1 MKLSSA
7 FAILAG
13 ALALFLAVAAGV
25 VWNSIDTLRI
35 GGANYEQIIDN
46 KDLIA
51 DVLPPPIYVIEAY
64 MTAHFAEDAPE
75 DLAANK
81 ATLKRLKSE
90 YEQRLTYWRGKTL
103 TPEIKAAIFGE
114 PDRRAREFWTILE
127 NGLLPAI
134 ERGDRAE
141 VDVRVH
147 QMTAAFMR
155 HQAAV
160 NRMIPIIQAEAAHQE
175 DISHRAQAVAFGILL
190 ALSLAAIALLV
201 VAVLIVRQHVL
212 APLEDTTGLMNAL
225 VNGDLNVRSAHTKRA
240 DEIGALANAL
250 EKFRTNA
257 QERQGLDRAT
267 SSQRDVES
275 SRAKRMAELVEAF
288 TGKLDDVI
296 GGLTTSSH
304 DLHSSAVTLDRSY
317 SNASRQAEE
326 ADEAARN
333 TSTHIQEIAAAT
345 GQLRIAV
352 QEISSRIAESARIS
366 SEAEAIGL
374 ETEKVIEQLA
384 DAARQVEEVTSL
396 ISDVADQTNLL
407 ALNATIEAARAGQAG
422 QGFAV
427 VAAEVKQLATQ
438 TTNSTGAISKRIAE
452 IQQVSRTTATGVRSV
467 LTAMTQVREICA
479 AVAAAVEEQ
488 AATTSDISDR
498 ALGAARGASS
508 AARGVESMTMATAEA
523 GESSRRLLDTSGKV
537 NEATDTLRRE
547 ADAFFKALKAA

>member
-13 ALALFLAVAAGV
+13 VFALFLAVAGGV
-25 VWNSIDTLRI
+25 VWNSIETLRI
-35 GGANYEQIIDN
+35 GGTNYQGIIDN
-46 KDLIA
+46 KDAIA
-51 DVLPPPIYVIEAY
+51 DVLPPPIYVIEGY
-64 MTAHFAEDAPE
+64 LTAELAKDAPQ
-75 DLAANK
+75 DLATHK
-81 ATLKRLKSE
+81 ATLTRLKTE
-90 YEQRLTYWRGKTL
+90 YDQRLTYWRGKSL
-103 TPEIKAAIFGE
+103 SPEIKSAIFGDS
-114 PDRRAREFWTILE
+114 DRYAQQFWTIAQNDLI
-127 NGLLPAI
+127 PAI
-134 ERGDRAE
+134 ERGDRAV
-141 VDVRVH
+141 VDAKIGELT
-147 QMTAAFMR
+147 TAFEQHR
-155 HQAAV
+155 AAV
-160 NRMIPIIQAEAAHQE
+160 NRMVPLIQAEAARQE
-175 DISHRAQAVAFGILL
+175 ENSNKAQTFAFGILL
-190 ALSLAAIALLV
+190 ALALATVALLAAATV
-201 VAVLIVRQHVL
+201 IVRKHVL

-225 VNGDLNVRSAHTKRA
+225 ANGDLNVRSTHAKRS
-240 DEIGALANAL
+240 DEIGALAKAL

-257 QERQGLDRAT
+257 QERERLEAAT
-267 SSQRDVES
+267 SSQNAIEVE
-275 SRAKRMAELVEAF
+275 RAMRMAELVEAF

-296 GGLTTSSH
+296 GGLTSSSQE
-304 DLHSSAVTLDRSY
+304 LHTSAVNLDNSS
-317 SNASRQAEE
+317 SNASRQAEQ

-333 TSTHIQEIAAAT
+333 TSSHIEEIAAAT

-352 QEISSRIAESARIS
+352 EEISSRIAESARIS

-384 DAARQVEEVTSL
+384 DATRQVEEVTSL

-438 TTNSTGAISKRIAE
+438 TTDSTGAISKRIAE

-467 LTAMTQVREICA
+467 LSAMTQVREICA

>member
-13 ALALFLAVAAGV
+13 VFALFLAIAGGV
-25 VWNSIDTLRI
+25 VWNSIETLRI
-35 GGANYEQIIDN
+35 GGSNYQGIIDK
-46 KDLIA
+46 KDAIA
-51 DVLPPPIYVIEAY
+51 DVLPPPMYVIEGY
-64 MTAHFAEDAPE
+64 LTAELAKDFPE
-75 DLAANK
+75 DLASYK
-81 ATLKRLKSE
+81 VTLTRLKSE
-90 YEQRLTYWRGKTL
+90 YDQRLAYWRGKSL
-103 TPEIKAAIFGE
+103 TPEIKAAMFGDS
-114 PDRRAREFWTILE
+114 DRYAQQFWTIVETDLI
-127 NGLLPAI
+127 PAI
-134 ERGDRAE
+134 ERGDRAV
-141 VDVRVH
+141 VDVQLVRLS
-147 QMTAAFMR
+147 AAFEKHR
-155 HQAAV
+155 AAV
-160 NRMIPIIQAEAAHQE
+160 NSMVPIIQAEAARQE
-175 DISHRAQAVAFGILL
+175 DNSHKAQALVYGVLL
-190 ALSLAAIALLV
+190 ALALATVALLAAATVI
-201 VAVLIVRQHVL
+201 IRKHML

-225 VNGDLNVRSAHTKRA
+225 ANGDLNVRSTHAKRS
-240 DEIGALANAL
+240 DEIGALAKAL

-257 QERQGLDRAT
+257 EERLRLEAAT
-267 SSQRDVES
+267 SSQKDIEVE
-275 SRAKRMAELVEAF
+275 RAKRMAQLVEAF

-296 GGLTTSSH
+296 GGLTLSSQE
-304 DLHSSAVTLDRSY
+304 LHSSAVTLDNS
-317 SNASRQAEE
+317 STNASRQAEQ

-333 TSTHIQEIAAAT
+333 TSSHIEEIAAAT

-352 QEISSRIAESARIS
+352 EEISSRIAESARIS
-366 SEAEAIGL
+366 SEAEAIGI

-384 DAARQVEEVTSL
+384 DATRQVEEVTSL

-467 LTAMTQVREICA
+467 LSAMTQVREICA

-498 ALGAARGASS
+498 AIGAARGASS

-523 GESSRRLLDTSGKV
+523 GESSRRLLNTSGKV
-537 NEATDTLRRE
+537 NDATDTLRRE

>member
-13 ALALFLAVAAGV
+13 VFALFLAIAGGV
-25 VWNSIDTLRI
+25 VWNSIETLRI
-35 GGANYEQIIDN
+35 GGANYDGIIDN
-46 KDLIA
+46 NDAIA

-64 MTAHFAEDAPE
+64 MTAHVAEDVPGN
-75 DLAANK
+75 LAANK
-81 ATLKRLKSE
+81 ATLARLKSE
-90 YEQRLTYWRGKTL
+90 YDQRMTYWRGKTL
-103 TPEIKAAIFGE
+103 TPEIKAAIFGDT
-114 PDRRAREFWTILE
+114 DRYAQQFWTIIE
-127 NGLLPAI
+127 QGLLPAI

-141 VDVRVH
+141 VEIQVH
-147 QMTAAFMR
+147 QMSAAFAQDR
-155 HQAAV
+155 EAV
-160 NRMIPIIQAEAAHQE
+160 NRMVPLIQAEAARQE
-175 DISHRAQAVAFGILL
+175 QKAHKAQSFAFGILL
-190 ALSLAAIALLV
+190 TLALAAVALLAAATV
-201 VAVLIVRQHVL
+201 IVRKHML

-225 VNGDLNVRSAHTKRA
+225 ANGDLNVRSNHAKRS
-240 DEIGALANAL
+240 DEIGALAKAL

-257 QERQGLDRAT
+257 QERQRLEAAT
-267 SSQRDVES
+267 SSQKDIEVE
-275 SRAKRMAELVEAF
+275 RAKRMAELVEAF

-296 GGLTTSSH
+296 GGLTSSSKE
-304 DLHSSAVTLDRSY
+304 LHNSAVTLDNSS
-317 SNASRQAEE
+317 SNASRQAEQ

-333 TSTHIQEIAAAT
+333 TSNHIEEIAAAT

-352 QEISSRIAESARIS
+352 EEIASRIAESARIS
-366 SEAEAIGL
+366 SEAEAIGM

-384 DAARQVEEVTSL
+384 DATRQVEEVTSL

-467 LTAMTQVREICA
+467 LSAMTQVREICA

-523 GESSRRLLDTSGKV
+523 GESSRRLLDTSGRV

>member
-13 ALALFLAVAAGV
+13 VFALFLAVAGGV
-25 VWNSIDTLRI
+25 VWNSIETLRI
-35 GGANYEQIIDN
+35 GGANYAGIIDN
-46 KDLIA
+46 KDAIA

-64 MTAHFAEDAPE
+64 MTAHLAEDAPE
-75 DLAANK
+75 NLAANK

-90 YEQRLTYWRGKTL
+90 YDQRLAYWQGKAL
-103 TPEIKAAIFGE
+103 KPEIKAAIFGDS
-114 PDRRAREFWTILE
+114 DRHAREFWTIVE
-127 NGLLPAI
+127 DGLLPAI
-134 ERGDRAE
+134 DRGDRAQVE
-141 VDVRVH
+141 AKVLE
-147 QMTAAFMR
+147 MTAVFEKHR
-155 HQAAV
+155 AAV
-160 NRMIPIIQAEAAHQE
+160 NLMVPVIQAEAARQE
-175 DISHRAQAVAFGILL
+175 ENAQKAQTFAFGILL
-190 ALSLAAIALLV
+190 ALALATVALLAAATI
-201 VAVLIVRQHVL
+201 IVRKHVL

-225 VNGDLNVRSAHTKRA
+225 ANGDLNVRSTHTKRS
-240 DEIGALANAL
+240 DEIGALAKAL

-257 QERQGLDRAT
+257 QERQRLEAAS
-267 SSQRDVES
+267 SSQKDVEVE
-275 SRAKRMAELVEAF
+275 RAQRMAELVEAF

-296 GGLTTSSH
+296 GGLTSSSQE
-304 DLHSSAVTLDRSY
+304 LHTSAVNLDNS
-317 SNASRQAEE
+317 STNASRQAEQ

-333 TSTHIQEIAAAT
+333 TSSHIEEIAAAT

-352 QEISSRIAESARIS
+352 EEISSRIAESARIS

-384 DAARQVEEVTSL
+384 DATRQVEEVTSL

-467 LTAMTQVREICA
+467 LSAMTQVREICA

>member
-25 VWNSIDTLRI
+25 IWNSIDTLRI
-35 GGANYEQIIDN
+35 GGANYQGIIDN
-46 KDLIA
+46 KDAIA

-64 MTAHFAEDAPE
+64 MTAHLAEDAPE
-75 DLAANK
+75 DFAANK
-81 ATLKRLKSE
+81 ASLQRLKSE
-90 YEQRLTYWRGKTL
+90 YEQRLAYWRGKAL

-114 PDRRAREFWTILE
+114 SDRHAREFWTIVE

-141 VDVRVH
+141 VEVRVH
-147 QMTAAFMR
+147 QMTAAFLR

-160 NRMIPIIQAEAAHQE
+160 NRIVPILQAEAARQE
-175 DISHRAQAVAFGILL
+175 DLSHRAQKVAFGILT
-190 ALSLAAIALLV
+190 ALSLAAIGLLIA
-201 VAVLIVRQHVL
+201 AVLIVRKHVL

-225 VNGDLNVRSAHTKRA
+225 ANGDLNVRSAHTKRA

-250 EKFRTNA
+250 EKFRNNA
-257 QERQGLDRAT
+257 QERQRLDRTT
-267 SSQRDVES
+267 SSQRDLES

-304 DLHSSAVTLDRSY
+304 DLHSSAVTLDRSS

-467 LTAMTQVREICA
+467 LEAMTQVREICA

-488 AATTSDISDR
+488 AASTSDISDR
-498 ALGAARGASS
+498 AIGAARGASS

-523 GESSRRLLDTSGKV
+523 GESSRRLLDTSGRV

>member
-13 ALALFLAVAAGV
+13 VFALFLAIAGGV
-25 VWNSIDTLRI
+25 VWNSIETLRI
-35 GGANYEQIIDN
+35 GGNNYQHIIDN
-46 KDLIA
+46 KDAIA
-51 DVLPPPIYVIEAY
+51 DVLPPPIYVIEGY
-64 MTAHFAEDAPE
+64 MTAHLAEDAPQ

-81 ATLKRLKSE
+81 ATLIRLKSE
-90 YEQRLTYWRGKTL
+90 YDQRLTYWRGKTL
-103 TPEIKAAIFGE
+103 TPEIKGAIFGDS
-114 PDRRAREFWTILE
+114 DRYAQQFWTIVE
-127 NGLLPAI
+127 KGLIPAI

-141 VDVRVH
+141 VEIQVT
-147 QMTAAFMR
+147 QMSAAFTQHR
-155 HQAAV
+155 DAV
-160 NRMIPIIQAEAAHQE
+160 NRMVPIIQAEAARQE
-175 DISHRAQAVAFGILL
+175 EVAHKAQAFTFGILT
-190 ALSLAAIALLV
+190 AIALAA
-201 VAVLIVRQHVL
+201 VALLAAASVGVRKHML

-225 VNGDLNVRSAHTKRA
+225 ANGDLNVRSNHAKRS
-240 DEIGALANAL
+240 DEIGALAKAL

-257 QERQGLDRAT
+257 QERQRLEAAS
-267 SSQRDVES
+267 SSQKDIEVE
-275 SRAKRMAELVEAF
+275 RAKRMAQLVEAF
-288 TGKLDDVI
+288 TGKLNDVI
-296 GGLTTSSH
+296 GGLTSSSQE
-304 DLHSSAVTLDRSY
+304 LHSSAVNLDTSS
-317 SNASRQAEE
+317 SNASRQAEQ

-333 TSTHIQEIAAAT
+333 TSSHIEEIAAAT

-352 QEISSRIAESARIS
+352 EEIASRIAESARIS

-384 DAARQVEEVTSL
+384 DATRQVEEVTSL

-523 GESSRRLLDTSGKV
+523 GESSRRLLNTSGKV
-537 NEATDTLRRE
+537 NEATDVLRRE